1 MCVRFPQNFSNCFVL
16 SLGTGQHQA
25 KYSATEAAQWGVK
38 DWLRYHGDVPLLSF
52 LQNASA
58 DMVDY
63 NLCTLVDDHKSAYD
77 KAHQLLD
84 KTAKSYRNY
93 LRIQVPLLICVNTCI
108 SH

>member
-16 SLGTGQHQA
+16 SLGTGQHETP
-25 KYSATEAAQWGVK
+25 YSATTAAKWGVK

-63 NLCTLVDDHKSAYD
+63 NLCTLVDDHTSAYETD
-77 KAHQLLD
+77 HQSLDRIAH
-84 KTAKSYRNY
+84 SYRNY